1 MTTLAPELSTR
12 FSDRLA
18 ASILS
23 RRSAVCV
30 GLDPDLDS
38 MPPAFVAETAARG
51 AADEARPA
59 MSRPTDGEALAAA
72 CCAGYCRRIIAAVA
86 DVAAAVKPQAAY
98 FEQYGAAGWR
108 ALCEVVRVA
117 HEHELPVIVDV
128 KRGDIAATA
137 QAYANAVFGGAPLPG
152 GGRGAGLDADAVTVN
167 PYMGADSLEPFVR
180 RCDQGR
186 GIFVLTRTSNPG
198 AADLQERHV
207 DPQQRGAGVAGRHDA
222 ATTTGDHGARPLY
235 LVVADMVSGL
245 GDGAVG
251 ERGYVDVGAVAG
263 ATAPDALRAVREAL
277 PRSFI
282 LVPGIGAQGGE
293 AEALRGLSAGEAGGL
308 VVNSSRSILY
318 AWRRR
323 GGDFASA
330 AAQACEEL
338 RDRLAGVLW
347 P

>member
-1 MTTLAPELSTR
+1 
-12 FSDRLA
+12 
-18 ASILS
+18 
-23 RRSAVCV
+23 
-30 GLDPDLDS
+30 
-38 MPPAFVAETAARG
+38 MPPAFVAETAARA
-51 AADEARPA
+51 AADQERSATSPA
-59 MSRPTDGEALAAA
+59 ADGEALAAA
-72 CCAGYCRRIIAAVA
+72 CCAAYCRRIIAAVA
-86 DVAAAVKPQAAY
+86 DAAAAVKPQAAY

-108 ALCEVVRVA
+108 ALSEVVRVA

-180 RCDQGR
+180 RCEHGH
-186 GIFVLTRTSNPG
+186 GLFVLTRTSNPG
-198 AADLQERHV
+198 AADLQERPV
-207 DPQQRGAGVAGRHDA
+207 DRHERAVGVAGGHDA
-222 ATTTGDHGARPLY
+222 PATAGDDGARPLY
-235 LVVADMVSGL
+235 LVVAAMISGL

-308 VVNSSRSILY
+308 VVNSSRAILY
-318 AWRRR
+318 AWRRH
-323 GGDFASA
+323 GGDFVSA
-330 AAQACEEL
+330 AAQACEGL